1 MRQYSRDWK
10 ENYFKLIYGFLS
22 DTSIL
27 QDPFPPQNLSV
38 FSVHVNPAASHLGL
52 VQLLSE
58 CCFYKH
64 FPATSWIFHSINFNY
79 MGVCNGIKLRI
90 DVLPYW

>member
-1 MRQYSRDWK
+1 MYM
-10 ENYFKLIYGFLS
+10 FLS
-22 DTSIL
+22 DTQPPVPLTPTKSFSIL
-27 QDPFPPQNLSV
+27 SI
-38 FSVHVNPAASHLGL
+38 NPVASHLGL

-64 FPATSWIFHSINFNY
+64 FTATSWIFHSINFNY
-79 MGVCNGIKLRI
+79 MGVCNGIKLQI